1 LPKVIVFAVYDPH
14 TSAEAWRSTAEELL
28 ASNDEQKHLIE
39 ALLALASSESGAMH
53 RERTDLAQICHTV
66 LSRPGL
72 DPDRLALHIE
82 TAICPAPLD
91 GDPRL
96 VERLVANLIDNAI
109 IHNVAGGHV
118 QISTDAAKGRAVL
131 TVANTGSTVP
141 SSEIDRLFRPFQ
153 RLDPRRTHHKTGH
166 GLGLS
171 IVQAIA
177 TTHHAAVTAL
187 PLANGGLSVTV
198 SFPDVR
204 LSAADQL
211 LLLPG

>member
-1 LPKVIVFAVYDPH
+1 
-14 TSAEAWRSTAEELL
+14 
-28 ASNDEQKHLIE
+28 
-39 ALLALASSESGAMH
+39 MH
-53 RERTDLAQICHTV
+53 V
-66 LSRPGL
+66 
-72 DPDRLALHIE
+72 E

-96 VERLVANLIDNAI
+96 VERLVANLVDNAI

-118 QISTDAAKGRAVL
+118 QISTDTTKGRAVL
-131 TVANTGSTVP
+131 TVANTGSNIP

-153 RLDPRRTHHKTGH
+153 RLDPRRTHHKNGH

-187 PLANGGLSVTV
+187 PLPDGGLSVTV
-198 SFPDVR
+198 TFPDV
-204 LSAADQL
+204 LPSAADQL